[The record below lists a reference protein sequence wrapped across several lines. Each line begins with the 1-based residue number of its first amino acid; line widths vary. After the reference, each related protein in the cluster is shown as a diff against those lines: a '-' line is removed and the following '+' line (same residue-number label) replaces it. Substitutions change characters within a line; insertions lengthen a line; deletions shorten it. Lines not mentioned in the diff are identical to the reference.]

1 MGWLMSFVA
10 FSVAMAVLTITALGE
25 SIKTRALT
33 LPALGAGD
41 RLITLFVVSTFT
53 VASIYGLTLLAAKL
67 LL

>member
-10 FSVAMAVLTITALGE
+10 LSLAMAVLTIIALGQ

-33 LPALGAGD
+33 LPALNAGD
-41 RLITLFVVSTFT
+41 RLINLFVVSTFT

>member
-1 MGWLMSFVA
+1 MGWLMSFVGL
-10 FSVAMAVLTITALGE
+10 SLAMAVLTITALGQ
-25 SIKTRALT
+25 SIKTRALA
-33 LPALGAGD
+33 LPALSAGD

>member
-10 FSVAMAVLTITALGE
+10 LSLAMTVLTITALGQ
-25 SIKTRALT
+25 STKTRMLA
-33 LPALGAGD
+33 LPALSAGD
-41 RLITLFVVSTFT
+41 RLITLFVVSTFA